1 MAIKETSQ
9 KEKRISTPNPIS
21 EDVGEESLRPKKLSE
36 YIGQTMIKKHLQVA
50 LDAAKLRSA
59 PVEHILF
66 YGPPGLGKT
75 TLAMLVA
82 NETGG
87 NLRHTSGPAIDKP
100 ADMLSVLTSLQ
111 PGDILFIDEIHRLKP
126 VIEEILYSAM
136 EDYQIDIMVGSG
148 PGATSVKMDLPKFSL
163 IGATT
168 RLSSLS
174 HPLRDRFGHV
184 WKMDLYENEDLAKI
198 VTRSAKILGVELG
211 NDESLEIAKRSRG
224 TPRIANRLTKIVRD
238 YHILGKLSEL
248 SELFNEIHIDE
259 YGLDDID
266 RQLIRLLGE
275 NNGNAMGINTLAA
288 MIGEEAATIEDVI
301 EPFLIKIGLL
311 ERTPR
316 GRVISMK
323 GRNYLLDLR

>member
-9 KEKRISTPNPIS
+9 KEKRISTPNPIT
-21 EDVGEESLRPKKLSE
+21 EDAGEESLRPRKLSE

-50 LDAAKLRSA
+50 LDAAKIRSA
-59 PVEHILF
+59 PLEHVLF

-82 NETGG
+82 AETGG
-87 NLRHTSGPAIDKP
+87 SLRHTSGPAIDKP

-148 PGATSVKMDLPKFSL
+148 PGATSVKIDLPKFTL

-174 HPLRDRFGHV
+174 HPLRDRF
-184 WKMDLYENEDLAKI
+184 
-198 VTRSAKILGVELG
+198 
-211 NDESLEIAKRSRG
+211 
-224 TPRIANRLTKIVRD
+224 
-238 YHILGKLSEL
+238 
-248 SELFNEIHIDE
+248 
-259 YGLDDID
+259 
-266 RQLIRLLGE
+266 
-275 NNGNAMGINTLAA
+275 
-288 MIGEEAATIEDVI
+288 
-301 EPFLIKIGLL
+301 
-311 ERTPR
+311 
-316 GRVISMK
+316 
-323 GRNYLLDLR
+323 

>member
-1 MAIKETSQ
+1 MAIKETNNDIH
-9 KEKRISTPNPIS
+9 KRLIEPVTTT
-21 EDVGEESLRPKKLSE
+21 EDSGEESLRPKKLSE

-50 LDAAKLRSA
+50 LDSAKVRNTN
-59 PVEHILF
+59 VEHILF

-82 NETGG
+82 AETGAS
-87 NLRHTSGPAIDKP
+87 LRHTSGPAIDKP

-111 PGDILFIDEIHRLKP
+111 AGDVLFIDEIHRLKP

-136 EDYQIDIMVGSG
+136 EDYQVDIMVGTG
-148 PGATSVKMDLPKFSL
+148 PGATSVKMDLPKFTL

-174 HPLRDRFGHV
+174 HPLRDRFGNV
-184 WKMDLYENEDLAKI
+184 WKMDLYEDADLAKI
-198 VTRSAKILGVELG
+198 VERTAKILGVELG
-211 NDESLEIAKRSRG
+211 NDEAHEVAKRSRG

-238 YHILGKLSEL
+238 YHTLGKLTEL
-248 SELFNEIHIDE
+248 KRLFAEIHIDE

-266 RQLIRLLGE
+266 RQLLKLLGD
-275 NNGNAMGINTLAA
+275 NGTNPLGINTLSA
-288 MIGEEAATIEDVI
+288 MLGEEANTIEDVI
-301 EPFLIKIGLL
+301 EPYLIKIGLI

-316 GRVISMK
+316 GRVITMK
-323 GRNYLLDLR
+323 GKQYVRT